1 MKAEQLVS
9 RHPLPWSIDQMN
21 AAGVLVVDSR
31 GESVFEEWFGECP
44 DELSGERFAEYV
56 EGRHLFALW
65 LIEWASSANTEVSQ
79 RRVAPLALAIC

>member
-1 MKAEQLVS
+1 MKAEQLVR

-56 EGRHLFALW
+56 EDRHLFALW
-65 LIEWASSANTEVSQ
+65 LIEWASSDNTHSEPRES
-79 RRVAPLALAIC
+79 